1 MYPPV
6 KWVLFKEGN
15 LQIGRSNA
23 RVLVRAWHILGALK
37 YPRLDSASDQK
48 NQPWWDLYLRWGDEG
63 GCWDPIV
70 RVASHLVLLNKILPI
85 IVLTS
90 SS

>member
-23 RVLVRAWHILGALK
+23 RVLVRAGHILGALK
-37 YPRLDSASDQK
+37 YPRLDSASDK
-48 NQPWWDLYLRWGDEG
+48 KKQPSTLG
-63 GCWDPIV
+63 GET
-70 RVASHLVLLNKILPI
+70 RVGVGIP
-85 IVLTS
+85 
-90 SS
+90 